1 MTFTE
6 RNLVPN
12 AGLLPAAALAH
23 RIGLGELVDQRLGL
37 AEHGASSGA
46 KALTVIGSMLAKG
59 DSIDDTAV
67 LRSGAAGNLF
77 DDTRAPSTIGSWL
90 RAHKWSNVRQLD
102 AVSRELLARLWAAGA
117 RPEDLAGPMTI
128 DLDSSIVE
136 VYGRAK
142 QGAAFGY
149 TKVRGYHP
157 QFATCAATGMVLFS
171 RLRGGSA
178 GAARG
183 AKSFLTETV
192 SRVRDAGATG
202 RLTIRADSA
211 FYTRAVLGTAV
222 RLGVDFSVTARQDQ
236 KIRAA
241 IEAID
246 EDAWTPIPYW
256 LSTAEV
262 SGADVAETSYT
273 AFAGTKEAIEV
284 RLVVR
289 RVRPTPGSQLALFT
303 TWDYHPFVTNR
314 PGELVEIEAD
324 HRRHA
329 VVEQRIAELKSAGLA
344 HLPSG
349 KFMANAAWLAL
360 AVMAHNLGRAV
371 GRLAG
376 DDLERATTATPQRA
390 VFTVPGGRSP
400 AGADVTSDYPS
411 TGPGH
416 PPSNEPSSTSQRSHC
431 AVDPPPTRQPGP
443 SEKPARPA
451 GHPRPHPP
459 TTPTAL
465 AHPDPTALNE
475 SLGGSGLSVDAGVKT
490 PLLPQLRQ
498 VLCALFDFSLAQV
511 IVLIRV
517 DDVVRWVDQI
527 PELEIEVE
535 HFMPVVAH

>member
-1 MTFTE
+1 LSRVSVSFTE
-6 RNLVPN
+6 KNLVPN
-12 AGLLPAAALAH
+12 AGLLPAAALAQ
-23 RIGLGELVDQRLGL
+23 RIGLGEVVDERLVL
-37 AEHGASSGA
+37 AEHGANSGA
-46 KALTVIGSMLAKG
+46 KALTVIGSMLAQG

-67 LRSGAAGNLF
+67 LRSGAAGALF
-77 DDTRAPSTIGSWL
+77 DGTRAPSTIGSWL

-117 RPEDLAGPMTI
+117 GPADLAAPLTI

-157 QFATCAATGMVLFS
+157 QFATCASTQMVLFS

-192 SRVRDAGATG
+192 SRVRDAGASG
-202 RLTIRADSA
+202 QLTIRADSA
-211 FYTRAVLGTAV
+211 FYSRAVLGTAV
-222 RLGVDFSVTARQDQ
+222 KLGVDFSVTARQDT

-241 IEAID
+241 VEAIA
-246 EDAWTPIPYW
+246 ENAWTPIPYW
-256 LSTAEV
+256 LSTPEV

-273 AFAGTKEAIEV
+273 AFSGADAITV

-303 TWDYHPFVTNR
+303 NWDYHAFVTNR
-314 PGELVEIEAD
+314 PGDLVQVEAD

-349 KFMANAAWLAL
+349 KFTANAAWLAL

-376 DDLERATTATPQRA
+376 PDLDKATASTLQHA
-390 VFTVPGGRSP
+390 VFTVPGRLVSSGRRRHLRLPESWP
-400 AGADVTSDYPS
+400 WASAIERALT
-411 TGPGH
+411 
-416 PPSNEPSSTSQRSHC
+416 NIA
-431 AVDPPPTRQPGP
+431 AV
-443 SEKPARPA
+443 
-451 GHPRPHPP
+451 
-459 TTPTAL
+459 
-465 AHPDPTALNE
+465 
-475 SLGGSGLSVDAGVKT
+475 
-490 PLLPQLRQ
+490 PLR
-498 VLCALFDFSLAQV
+498 C
-511 IVLIRV
+511 
-517 DDVVRWVDQI
+517 
-527 PELEIEVE
+527 
-535 HFMPVVAH
+535 

>member
-1 MTFTE
+1 MSFTE
-6 RNLVPN
+6 KNLVPN
-12 AGLLPAAALAH
+12 AGLLPAAALAQ
-23 RIGLGELVDQRLGL
+23 RIGLGELVDQRLVL
-37 AEHGASSGA
+37 AAHGANSGA

-59 DSIDDTAV
+59 DSIDDTAIV
-67 LRSGAAGNLF
+67 RAGAAGTLF
-77 DDTRAPSTIGSWL
+77 DATRAPSTIGSWL

-102 AVSRELLARLWAAGA
+102 AVSRELLARLWSAGA
-117 RPEDLAGPMTI
+117 GPGDPAGPLTI

-157 QFATCAATGMVLFS
+157 QFATCASTGMVLFS

-192 SRVRDAGATG
+192 SRVRGAGSTG

-211 FYTRAVLGTAV
+211 FYSRAVLGTAV
-222 RLGVDFSVTARQDQ
+222 KLGVEFSVTARHSK

-246 EDAWTPIPYW
+246 DDAWTPIPYW
-256 LSTAEV
+256 LSTPEV

-273 AFAGTKEAIEV
+273 AFSGAEALDV

-303 TWDYHPFVTNR
+303 TWDYHAFVTNR
-314 PGELVEIEAD
+314 SGDLVEVEAD

-329 VVEQRIAELKSAGLA
+329 IVEQRIAELKSAGLA

-360 AVMAHNLGRAV
+360 AVMAHNLARAV

-376 DDLERATTATPQRA
+376 TDLDTATAATLRNGCSPSQDASSTAVDDDICDYPPRGPGPQR
-390 VFTVPGGRSP
+390 SP
-400 AGADVTSDYPS
+400 R
-411 TGPGH
+411 H
-416 PPSNEPSSTSQRSHC
+416 
-431 AVDPPPTRQPGP
+431 
-443 SEKPARPA
+443 
-451 GHPRPHPP
+451 
-459 TTPTAL
+459 
-465 AHPDPTALNE
+465 
-475 SLGGSGLSVDAGVKT
+475 
-490 PLLPQLRQ
+490 
-498 VLCALFDFSLAQV
+498 
-511 IVLIRV
+511 
-517 DDVVRWVDQI
+517 
-527 PELEIEVE
+527 
-535 HFMPVVAH
+535 